1 MNELKIFENPDFG
14 KVRTM
19 EINGEPY
26 FVGKDVAEILGYKD
40 TSDAMKKHVD
50 SEDKLTRHFAD
61 SGQNRE
67 MYVIN
72 ESGLYSLIL
81 SSKLP
86 KAKEFKRWV
95 TSEVLPSIR
104 KHGLYAT
111 EELISN
117 PDIAI
122 AAFQALKEERERNR
136 KLTDTVAVQNQ
147 QIAELQPKAS
157 YYDVVLNCKD
167 LLSITEIAKDYGKS
181 AKWLNNYLHENKVQ
195 YKQGNIW
202 LLYQNHAEMGYT
214 NTKTQTFNGNDG
226 KVHTKVHT
234 YWTQK
239 GRLFIYNLLKSN
251 GIVPV
256 IERND

>member
-1 MNELKIFENPDFG
+1 MNELKIFESPDFG

-19 EINGEPY
+19 EIDGEPY
-26 FVGKDVAEILGYKD
+26 FVGKDVAEILGYSNPQKALRD
-40 TSDAMKKHVD
+40 HIDE
-50 SEDKLTRHFAD
+50 EDKTLNDLFTVN
-61 SGQNRE
+61 GTKG
-67 MYVIN
+67 VLIN

-95 TSEVLPSIR
+95 TSDVLPSIR
-104 KHGLYAT
+104 RHGLYAT
-111 EELISN
+111 DELIAN

-122 AAFQALKEERERNR
+122 AAFQALKEEREKSRQ
-136 KLTDTVAVQNQ
+136 LMDTVAVQNQ

-181 AKWLNNYLHENKVQ
+181 AKWLNNYLHDNKVQ
-195 YKQGNIW
+195 FKQGDIW
-202 LLYQNHAEMGYT
+202 LLYSKHAEKGYT
-214 NTKTQTFNGNDG
+214 NTKTQSFNGNDG
-226 KVHTKVHT
+226 RVHTKVHT

-239 GRLFIYNLLKSN
+239 GRLFIYDLLKSN
-251 GIVPV
+251 GIVPM
-256 IERND
+256 IER

>member
-19 EINGEPY
+19 EIDGEPY
-26 FVGKDVAEILGYKD
+26 FVGKDVAEILGYINPSKALAD
-40 TSDAMKKHVD
+40 HVD
-50 SEDKLTRHFAD
+50 EDDKLNND
-61 SGQNRE
+61 SLSSLGQRGGWL
-67 MYVIN
+67 IN

-122 AAFQALKEERERNR
+122 AAFQALKEEREKNR

-202 LLYQNHAEMGYT
+202 LLYQNHAEKGYT

-226 KVHTKVHT
+226 NVHTKVHT

-239 GRLFIYNLLKSN
+239 GRLFIYDLLKSK
-251 GIVPV
+251 GIVPI
-256 IERND
+256 IERS